1 MSSPTATPRRG
12 DEPAVAPNF
21 ADQIVDELLPA
32 SLDWRHLVRK
42 YPHAAVVTAAALG
55 FWLGRRKS
63 DLVIAAVTSYLGAQL
78 GDVLGD
84 LGDERG

>member
-1 MSSPTATPRRG
+1 VSQPTARRG
-12 DEPAVAPNF
+12 DRPAVAPDF
-21 ADQIVDELLPA
+21 ADQLVDELLPA

-42 YPHAAVVTAAALG
+42 YPHAAVLTAAALG

-63 DLVIAAVTSYLGAQL
+63 DLILAAASSYLGAQL

-84 LGDERG
+84 VGAERG